1 MRAQPRG
8 VASVRLRMPQNFII
22 TLRSLRVRSRGAA
35 AVRARRLLKIITTL
49 RSLCARA
56 RSQRVVKKVHA
67 HWAPTTHEIL
77 KLARKDRRGTA
88 GRSMQAQT
96 RTYMILSGSLHLHTE
111 TTHLQKHDYYVSG
124 SLLHKLN
131 AIT

>member
-1 MRAQPRG
+1 MRAQSRG
-8 VASVRLRMPQNFII
+8 VAFVRLRMPQSFII

-56 RSQRVVKKVHA
+56 RSQRVVNKVHA
-67 HWAPTTHEIL
+67 HWAPTTHEVL

-96 RTYMILSGSLHLHTE
+96 KYLYDTVWQFALTY
-111 TTHLQKHDYYVSG
+111 
-124 SLLHKLN
+124 
-131 AIT
+131 